1 MAWEACEDAGIPPP
15 ALAGTATGVFIGIS
29 SHDYG
34 DIQLYPQNRGAIGM
48 HTSAGVASAIAAN
61 RVSYLYDFRGPSV
74 TIDTACSSALTA
86 VHFACQS
93 LHAGECTT
101 AVAGG
106 VQLLLTPE
114 ITIGF
119 SKASMLSPDG
129 KCHAFDAAAN
139 GYVRGEG
146 AGVLLL
152 KPLRAALDAG
162 DPIYAII
169 RATAINQDGHTV
181 GMSVPSAAAQQ
192 TMIQEAL
199 LKAGIAAR
207 DVQYVEAHGTGT
219 PIGDPIEARALGSV
233 MSQGRGENEWCA
245 IGSVKTNI
253 GHLEAAS
260 GVAGLIKAALSLR
273 HRRIPPSLHF
283 HQPNRAIDFHAH
295 RLRVVTKLETWPASD
310 HPPIAGI
317 NSFGFGGANAH
328 VVLQAP
334 PQESRGEPAETAI
347 PRLLPLSAK
356 TPKALKELAAA
367 YAERLRNADGEGLR
381 LGDLCYT
388 AAERRAHHDCRLAVV
403 ATKPEDFAAY
413 LLEFTS
419 GATNASVSS
428 GRVATSGPPQ
438 IGFVF
443 TGMGPQ
449 WWGMGKQLFATE
461 PVFRRTLEQCDAAL
475 RPHSGWSLLD
485 EFAAEEATSRVALP
499 ELAHLT
505 NFAIQVALVDLWAS
519 WGITP
524 DAVIGHSGGAMS
536 AAYAAGIYELE
547 DAIRLAYHRSR
558 LTGRPSNAGR
568 MLAVGAPYA
577 DIEPLLAGT
586 KGLVALSAVN
596 GPASITLTGDGATLE
611 RIRALLDEK
620 QIFARILPV
629 TIAYHSAA
637 MDKIKDEFLAS
648 IAGLRRRRARIPFA
662 SDLTGKW
669 ASGEECDAQYWWRAI
684 REPVLFKDAINELL
698 AAGIADFV
706 EIGPHPV
713 LKTSLQE
720 CMNAR
725 GVKGLVLPTIRRN
738 EDERAVMKRSL
749 GALYTLGCKVNWATF
764 REDGARVA
772 QLPHYPWQRER
783 HWFEPNAKASA
794 WSGMGRAQ
802 SGRPPAP
809 RYAFAVRAPLVGE
822 PGWRGGFGVL
832 TGAPG
837 AGVDRLSRRGVCRD
851 GAGFAPAHGRRLGD
865 SCSRCRVS

>member
-356 TPKALKELAAA
+356 TGSP
-367 YAERLRNADGEGLR
+367 
-381 LGDLCYT
+381 
-388 AAERRAHHDCRLAVV
+388 
-403 ATKPEDFAAY
+403 
-413 LLEFTS
+413 
-419 GATNASVSS
+419 SS
-428 GRVATSGPPQ
+428 SWLPWPCPP
-438 IGFVF
+438 
-443 TGMGPQ
+443 
-449 WWGMGKQLFATE
+449 
-461 PVFRRTLEQCDAAL
+461 
-475 RPHSGWSLLD
+475 
-485 EFAAEEATSRVALP
+485 
-499 ELAHLT
+499 
-505 NFAIQVALVDLWAS
+505 
-519 WGITP
+519 
-524 DAVIGHSGGAMS
+524 
-536 AAYAAGIYELE
+536 
-547 DAIRLAYHRSR
+547 
-558 LTGRPSNAGR
+558 
-568 MLAVGAPYA
+568 
-577 DIEPLLAGT
+577 
-586 KGLVALSAVN
+586 
-596 GPASITLTGDGATLE
+596 
-611 RIRALLDEK
+611 
-620 QIFARILPV
+620 
-629 TIAYHSAA
+629 
-637 MDKIKDEFLAS
+637 
-648 IAGLRRRRARIPFA
+648 
-662 SDLTGKW
+662 
-669 ASGEECDAQYWWRAI
+669 WRW
-684 REPVLFKDAINELL
+684 RF
-698 AAGIADFV
+698 
-706 EIGPHPV
+706 
-713 LKTSLQE
+713 
-720 CMNAR
+720 
-725 GVKGLVLPTIRRN
+725 
-738 EDERAVMKRSL
+738 
-749 GALYTLGCKVNWATF
+749 
-764 REDGARVA
+764 
-772 QLPHYPWQRER
+772 PW
-783 HWFEPNAKASA
+783 
-794 WSGMGRAQ
+794 
-802 SGRPPAP
+802 
-809 RYAFAVRAPLVGE
+809 
-822 PGWRGGFGVL
+822 
-832 TGAPG
+832 
-837 AGVDRLSRRGVCRD
+837 
-851 GAGFAPAHGRRLGD
+851 
-865 SCSRCRVS
+865 